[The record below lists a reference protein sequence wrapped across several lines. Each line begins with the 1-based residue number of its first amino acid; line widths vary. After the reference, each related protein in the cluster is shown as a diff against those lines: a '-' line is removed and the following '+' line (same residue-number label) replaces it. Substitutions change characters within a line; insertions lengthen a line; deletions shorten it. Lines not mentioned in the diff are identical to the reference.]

1 MLPAGT
7 IQASWLPADAKRG
20 IPALSFTQCGNSSCF
35 HYSKSFSIMT
45 EQLIPYVLLTFAMPL
60 RQIIRAREE
69 LS

>member
-35 HYSKSFSIMT
+35 HYSKSFSIMA
-45 EQLIPYVLLTFAMPL
+45 EQLMPYV
-60 RQIIRAREE
+60 I
-69 LS
+69 